1 MRTVLTASF
10 VKAVTAEPGKERS
23 VYWDATL
30 PGFGLV
36 VTSSGARSFVYQY
49 RANGRSRRLTINS
62 TLALADARKEAVKR
76 MGDVA
81 RGGDPVVERRRQAA
95 AQKTATSGTLEF
107 VAHEYFRREGRR
119 IRTMAER
126 QATFERLVFP
136 KLGALQIG
144 DIRRVDINRLLD
156 QIEDQRGSVMADMT
170 LLYLSRL
177 FNWHAVRSDDFRTP
191 IVRGMRRLKAAD
203 RMRTRVL
210 SDDELRSIWSAASSR
225 PAPFHSAVKLILLT
239 ATRRN
244 EAIRMTWDEIDKH
257 GDWTIPAA
265 RYKTKADTL
274 IPLSRAAQAV
284 LAEVPRI
291 GRFIFSH
298 DGKRPI
304 TGFSRPKR
312 VLDRDSGVSG
322 WTIHDLRR
330 TARSLMSRAGV
341 PADHAERCLGHVI
354 GGVRG
359 VYDRHAYRDEKADA
373 FEKLAKLIAEITE

>member
-1 MRTVLTASF
+1 MRTVLTANF
-10 VKAVTAEPGKERS
+10 IKTATAEPGKERS
-23 VYWDATL
+23 VYWDMTL

-62 TLALADARKEAVKR
+62 TLALADARKEAIKR
-76 MGDVA
+76 KGEVA
-81 RGGDPVVERRRQAA
+81 KGSDPVLERRIKAA

-107 VAHEYFRREGRR
+107 VAREYFKREARRL
-119 IRTMAER
+119 RTMPER

-136 KLGALQIG
+136 TLGALQIG

-156 QIEDQRGSVMADMT
+156 QIEDKRGSGMADMT

-210 SDDELRSIWSAASSR
+210 SDDELRAIWSGASAR
-225 PAPFHSAVKLILLT
+225 PAPFHSAIKLILLT

-244 EAIRMTWDEIDKH
+244 EAIRMSWDEIDKH
-257 GDWTIPAA
+257 DWTIPAA
-265 RYKTKADTL
+265 RYKTNTDTL

-312 VLDRDSGVSG
+312 RLDRESGVTG

-359 VYDRHAYRDEKADA
+359 IYDRHEYRSERAAA
-373 FEKLAKLIAEITE
+373 FEALAKLIATITE

>member
-1 MRTVLTASF
+1 MRTVLTANF
-10 VKAVTAEPGKERS
+10 IKTATAEPGKERS
-23 VYWDATL
+23 VYWDMTL

-62 TLALADARKEAVKR
+62 TLALADARKEAIKR
-76 MGDVA
+76 KGEVA
-81 RGGDPVVERRRQAA
+81 KGSDPVLERRIKAA

-107 VAHEYFRREGRR
+107 VAREYFKREARRL
-119 IRTMAER
+119 RTMPER

-136 KLGALQIG
+136 TLGALQIG

-156 QIEDQRGSVMADMT
+156 QIEDKRGSGMADMT

-210 SDDELRSIWSAASSR
+210 SHDELRAIWSAASAR
-225 PAPFHSAVKLILLT
+225 PAPFHSAIKLILLT

-244 EAIRMTWDEIDKH
+244 EAIRMSWDEIDKH
-257 GDWTIPAA
+257 DWTIPAA
-265 RYKTKADTL
+265 RYKTNTDTL

-312 VLDRDSGVSG
+312 RLDRESGVTG

-359 VYDRHAYRDEKADA
+359 IYDRHEYRSERAAA
-373 FEKLAKLIAEITE
+373 FEALAKLIATITE

>member
-1 MRTVLTASF
+1 MRTVLTANF
-10 VKAVTAEPGKERS
+10 IKTATAEPGKERS
-23 VYWDATL
+23 VYWDMTL

-62 TLALADARKEAVKR
+62 TLALADARKEAIKR
-76 MGDVA
+76 KGEVA
-81 RGGDPVVERRRQAA
+81 KGSDPVLERRIKAA

-107 VAHEYFRREGRR
+107 VAREYFKREARRL
-119 IRTMAER
+119 RTMPER

-136 KLGALQIG
+136 TLGALQIG

-156 QIEDQRGSVMADMT
+156 QIEDKRGSGMADMT

-210 SDDELRSIWSAASSR
+210 SDDELRAIWSAASAR
-225 PAPFHSAVKLILLT
+225 PAPFHSAIKLILLT

-244 EAIRMTWDEIDKH
+244 EAIRMSWDEIDKH
-257 GDWTIPAA
+257 DWTIPAA
-265 RYKTKADTL
+265 RYKTNTDTL

-312 VLDRDSGVSG
+312 RLDRESGVTG

-359 VYDRHAYRDEKADA
+359 IYDRHEYRSERAAA
-373 FEKLAKLIAEITE
+373 FEALAKLIATITE